1 MVENPHLC
9 PLFNLH
15 DDSSSE
21 SSNAFNVIVA
31 LINGIFLFIVLI
43 SNLLVVFVVCTR
55 PELRS
60 TFHVILASQASA
72 SVAVSLFAQ
81 PSLIAFQIEEIL
93 DDGHNFCKA
102 QLINITAS
110 AICILAN
117 SWSVLGMA
125 VNQYL
130 ALHFSAWYTTAI
142 TSRTVAILVILAWF
156 IITLT
161 CALCLAFG
169 ITGLLLLVAMLVA
182 VFFTLLALAFGV
194 KNYIKIQHCL
204 MQVQQQLET
213 PTNMQ
218 EVNNTPNV
226 SRHQKTSKTVLRT
239 LATCFFTYTPLFT
252 AFVTAYIVGWSESR
266 KNAFIVTLTLA
277 YGSSCIYSAIYF
289 RWNEEIR
296 LAVLHILGF

>member
-1 MVENPHLC
+1 MVENPRLC
-9 PLFNLH
+9 PLYNLH
-15 DDSSSE
+15 DDSFSE
-21 SSNAFNVIVA
+21 SSAAFNIIVA
-31 LINGIFLFIVLI
+31 LINGVFLFIVLI

-55 PELRS
+55 PGLRN
-60 TFHVILASQASA
+60 TFYVFLASQASA

-81 PSLIAFQIEEIL
+81 PSLIAFQIEQIL
-93 DDGHNFCKA
+93 DNGNGFCKA
-102 QLINITAS
+102 QLINIVAS

-125 VNQYL
+125 MNQYL

-142 TSRTVAILVILAWF
+142 TSRNVTILVIMAWF
-156 IITLT
+156 VITLT

-182 VFFTLLALAFGV
+182 VSFTLLALAFSI
-194 KNYIKIQHCL
+194 KNKIKIQHCL

-213 PTNMQ
+213 PTGMQ

-226 SRHQKTSKTVLRT
+226 SRHQKTSATVFRT
-239 LATCFFTYTPLFT
+239 LATCLLTHIPLCSV
-252 AFVTAYIVGWSESR
+252 FVTAYIVGWSESR
-266 KNAFIVTLTLA
+266 KIAFIVTLTLA
-277 YGSSCIYSAIYF
+277 YSSSCIYSAIYF

-296 LAVLHILGF
+296 IAVLHILGY